1 MAVIKKDARGGR
13 GTYATLAQVV
23 NYVDEQGFDLQ
34 WPTQLVD
41 GRLYVDTAVRKK
53 GTDKW
58 IASNCLIPVEV
69 GDSRGMSVMQ
79 ASVPH

>member
-41 GRLYVDTAVRKK
+41 GRL
-53 GTDKW
+53 
-58 IASNCLIPVEV
+58 
-69 GDSRGMSVMQ
+69 
-79 ASVPH
+79 